1 MNKFLLVLAYFCI
14 YTTPIQLGFLFWIAW
29 IIFLTDYSILSL
41 STDDF
46 LTDNLFIIKELVF
59 KYLWPLK
66 PIYQFIW
73 QIPAI
78 IWIVIKLTI
87 STWLGFYLLKIVK
100 KRNIE

>member
-1 MNKFLLVLAYFCI
+1 MNKFLLCFAYFCI

-29 IIFLTDYSILSL
+29 IIFSTDYIILSL

-46 LTDNLFIIKELVF
+46 LTDNLFIIRELVL

-78 IWIVIKLTI
+78 IWIAIKIII
-87 STWLGFYLLKIVK
+87 STWLGFYILKIVK
-100 KRNIE
+100 KRNIK

>member
-1 MNKFLLVLAYFCI
+1 MNKFILGFAYFCI

-29 IIFLTDYSILSL
+29 IIFSTDYNILSL
-41 STDDF
+41 STDEF
-46 LTDNLFIIKELVF
+46 LTENLFIIKELVF
-59 KYLWPLK
+59 KFLSPLK

>member
-1 MNKFLLVLAYFCI
+1 MNKFLLGFAYFCI

-29 IIFLTDYSILSL
+29 IIFSTDYSILSL

-87 STWLGFYLLKIVK
+87 STWLGFYLLRIVK
-100 KRNIE
+100 KKEY

>member
-1 MNKFLLVLAYFCI
+1 MNKFLLGFAYFCI
-14 YTTPIQLGFLFWIAW
+14 YTTPIQAGFLLWIVW
-29 IIFLTDYSILSL
+29 IIFSTDYSILSL
-41 STDDF
+41 STDEF

-66 PIYQFIW
+66 SIYQFIW

-78 IWIVIKLTI
+78 IWIVIKAMI

>member
-1 MNKFLLVLAYFCI
+1 MNKFLLGFAYLCI

-29 IIFLTDYSILSL
+29 IIFSTDYSILSL
-41 STDDF
+41 STDKF
-46 LTDNLFIIKELVF
+46 LTENLFIIKELVF

-78 IWIVIKLTI
+78 IWISIKIII

-100 KRNIE
+100 KRNVE

>member
-29 IIFLTDYSILSL
+29 IIFSTDYSILSL

-87 STWLGFYLLKIVK
+87 STWLGFYLLRIVK
-100 KRNIE
+100 KKEY

>member
-29 IIFLTDYSILSL
+29 IIFSTDYNILSL
-41 STDDF
+41 STDEF
-46 LTDNLFIIKELVF
+46 LTENLFIIKELVF
-59 KYLWPLK
+59 KFLSPLK

>member
-1 MNKFLLVLAYFCI
+1 MNKFLLGFAYLCI
-14 YTTPIQLGFLFWIAW
+14 YTTPIQAGFLLWIVW
-29 IIFLTDYSILSL
+29 IIFSTDYSILSL
-41 STDDF
+41 STDEF
-46 LTDNLFIIKELVF
+46 LTDNLFIINELVF

-78 IWIVIKLTI
+78 IWIAIKTI
-87 STWLGFYLLKIVK
+87 ISIWLGFYLLKIVK

>member
-29 IIFLTDYSILSL
+29 IIFSTDYSILSL

-87 STWLGFYLLKIVK
+87 STWLGFYLLRIVK

>member
-29 IIFLTDYSILSL
+29 IIFSTDYSILSL

-46 LTDNLFIIKELVF
+46 LTDNLFIIKEFVF
-59 KYLWPLK
+59 RYLWPLK

-73 QIPAI
+73 QVPAI
-78 IWIVIKLTI
+78 IWIVIKIII
-87 STWLGFYLLKIVK
+87 STWLGFYILKIIK
-100 KRNIE
+100 KRNIK

>member
-100 KRNIE
+100 KRNIK